1 MGDLKPP
8 ALVNNA
14 SRNESCELL
23 KKGQLLYLKQ
33 SRAVVCKKSLAKLRN
48 RKLRKKKGSWL
59 AF

>member
-33 SRAVVCKKSLAKLRN
+33 SRAVVCKSLGKQMKSQEIEN
-48 RKLRKKKGSWL
+48 NQ
-59 AF
+59 